1 VNDEIG
7 TNFKTHKGLRQGDPL
22 SPILFNI
29 VVYMLAI
36 LVNRAKG
43 EGQFEGHIPHLVD
56 GALSILQYADD
67 TILFLDHDV
76 AKAANLKLLLV
87 VFEQFSGLKT
97 IITKLRFFVLVFR
110 WRKRLVIHL
119 CLVVEKETS
128 LLSILEFLCITEN

>member
-7 TNFKTHKGLRQGDPL
+7 TNFKTRKGLRQGDPL

-87 VFEQFSGLKT
+87 VFEQVSGLKT
-97 IITKLRFFVLVFR
+97 NYQKIEIFLFWSFDGGRG
-110 WRKRLVIHL
+110 
-119 CLVVEKETS
+119 S
-128 LLSILEFLCITEN
+128 LYIYVWL